1 MLLVLLEHG
10 LNELNLFS
18 NTPSESIQWDLDPE
32 LIVQD
37 SHLGWNIKCPNAINF
52 EKEKNLIVTTPDW
65 ILTLKEGFCP
75 FCFKGVT
82 DTWKALLVCGGT
94 PSACNVLRRSAQ
106 VSISGNSESLWSS
119 LLAGTPRLVSRTVGW
134 GGGRGLLRVGW
145 LFVKVWSIIWFL
157 CVHIFING
165 FGKVTPD
172 SVLQS

>member
-1 MLLVLLEHG
+1 MLLVLLEYF
-10 LNELNLFS
+10 ELNLFF
-18 NTPSESIQWDLDPE
+18 NMPSESIQWDLDPE

-37 SHLGWNIKCPNAINF
+37 SNLGWNIKCPCVIDCEN
-52 EKEKNLIVTTPDW
+52 EKKLIVTTPDW

-75 FCFKGVT
+75 LCFKDVT

-134 GGGRGLLRVGW
+134 GGGKGLLRVGW
-145 LFVKVWSIIWFL
+145 LFVKVLSKYG
-157 CVHIFING
+157 H
-165 FGKVTPD
+165 
-172 SVLQS
+172 